1 MCSWFV
7 DINDGVSKDCF
18 RVCPAFLGLANTL
31 RALQF
36 QCDRDFIPEHM

>member
-18 RVCPAFLGLANTL
+18 RVCPAFGVS
-31 RALQF
+31 RACQYSEG
-36 QCDRDFIPEHM
+36 ITISV